1 DPDTPRPEQPLPV
14 TDRLCSLSTS
24 RRPGAPQR
32 PVRSSALY
40 RRRVGGLGRTVDS
53 ANTISDI
60 QSPISSS
67 GGEGTLD
74 DDAHLRRKAMNR
86 AESYRSHTPGS
97 GTDRGSKK
105 RRSAAR
111 LVPAA
116 LTLLAATLSGCAS
129 GSDEVADNP
138 EDFFEGKT
146 ITWIVPHT
154 AG

>member
-1 DPDTPRPEQPLPV
+1 
-14 TDRLCSLSTS
+14 
-24 RRPGAPQR
+24 
-32 PVRSSALY
+32 
-40 RRRVGGLGRTVDS
+40 
-53 ANTISDI
+53 DI

-154 AG
+154 AGGGTDSMARQLAPLLTKYLPGNPDVVIENISELGGMAGMNEFVERD